1 MLEDL
6 DFRLRTLGFAFLS
19 EPYVVVVIVWPLDAD
34 YGTGEVTA
42 CRHEHSPGPTVL
54 APGLHLLQFG
64 KII

>member
-19 EPYVVVVIVWPLDAD
+19 EPYVVVIVVWPLDAD

-42 CRHEHSPGPTVL
+42 CRHEHSPRPTVL
-54 APGLHLLQFG
+54 AAGLHLLQFG